1 MTHAGRGTGPAT
13 IHCLIDNTK
22 LEPGSKHVSL
32 KVEPGSEPKALQLDP
47 RVGSRPATTPA
58 PSPAPAT
65 ASPAASWHALGTPP
79 EELQLE
85 FTLPTGQSFRWRR
98 SGAGA
103 GGAGAGGGPAE
114 AGAEPAAAEE
124 VEFTGVVGERVVG
137 LGGGLGGAGVVRGGD
152 MGCTGGGPGWRSV
165 QGVHG
170 GGAWGVQ
177 GGGQGCTGGVG
188 GDMGGIW
195 EGSRAARRG
204 DGFSQAVGSEGSGW
218 GAVRVGRS
226 GYGGSWW

>member
-114 AGAEPAAAEE
+114 AGAEPRTGGPSTAAEDMAVAGAGGAVAPGTGGRPTRCAGLPAAAAAARAPPPRLAGKKRPLQTDVCGEHR
-124 VEFTGVVGERVVG
+124 VGGRF
-137 LGGGLGGAGVVRGGD
+137 GGLGVVL
-152 MGCTGGGPGWRSV
+152 GCVCRLGF
-165 QGVHG
+165 
-170 GGAWGVQ
+170 
-177 GGGQGCTGGVG
+177 
-188 GDMGGIW
+188 
-195 EGSRAARRG
+195 RAA
-204 DGFSQAVGSEGSGW
+204 
-218 GAVRVGRS
+218 
-226 GYGGSWW
+226 